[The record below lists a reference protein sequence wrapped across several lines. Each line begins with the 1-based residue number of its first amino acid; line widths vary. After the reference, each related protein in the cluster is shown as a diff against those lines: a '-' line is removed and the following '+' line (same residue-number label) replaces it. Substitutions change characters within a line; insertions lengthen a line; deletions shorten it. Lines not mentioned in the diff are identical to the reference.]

1 MHTKRLDTCSYRQTD
16 RITRRPPPHSR
27 TLEAHPSNP
36 GSDRCNPPRN
46 LFFCSSF
53 VSPEIK
59 RVERRET
66 PTAIRRVDV
75 ARISWKRSSE

>member
-36 GSDRCNPPRN
+36 GK
-46 LFFCSSF
+46 
-53 VSPEIK
+53 IK